1 MKYYLP
7 TEIWIIIYEYEGLYY
22 ELMKKVLYEINLIV
36 YQSKC
41 HNCILKNIDNGHVC
55 SVHWESWQESVKYIK
70 ANPSSP
76 TREKAQRQ
84 RYQILREKLLPQDG
98 SYLVHFHQDLLRRRH
113 FLLRALRHHL
123 CPMDNKDSWRRKL
136 IS

>member
-70 ANPSSP
+70 ANPIYSNM
-76 TREKAQRQ
+76 TRVSNGKW
-84 RYQILREKLLPQDG
+84 IWNDVVTPDWLEKL
-98 SYLVHFHQDLLRRRH
+98 RKKNN
-113 FLLRALRHHL
+113 
-123 CPMDNKDSWRRKL
+123 NKKITDKKK
-136 IS
+136 